1 MKVQSTVIQNNELI
15 SQAVTQNL
23 ADTLSAKPELITD
36 EDPSQLIEVLEQ
48 EFQKQVSTG
57 SKFKIVDE
65 FKDKIH
71 ELAAEGRS
79 IIRTQGIGLGVMY
92 ISMELGNFIVAAALV
107 SAGHPDLAIA
117 IGAIHYHEFLIM
129 GKVALSKLI
138 KIRKTHLAYGG
149 KEKHRFFKKLHKQV
163 NRSLHLH
170 GKDGMVIAVS
180 KNEDGEFDA
189 ISLSK
194 MGFLNKLFSRI
205 YPNRH
210 KLDIVTLKHF
220 LKKQGLKHDESVEH
234 ILDESADADDWVKI
248 AFIVNHLRKS
258 EPEAFEALKEQFPNS
273 MIEIEPF
280 QISESLKQWSL
291 MGLSSENQEDF
302 IYFSTHVP
310 ADIRVIDAIKVW
322 SKCLYPNMLEES
334 KYLGYLSYRYMVKHL
349 SELDIAAE
357 VHFQELWSGDWTARF
372 SRYFMTAFQR

>member
-1 MKVQSTVIQNNELI
+1 VKNFLFLSVLLFSVPSFAFKEVPALEQDLFLLKVQSTVIQNNELI
-15 SQAVTQNL
+15 SQAVTQDL
-23 ADTLSAKPELITD
+23 AEVFSSKPELITD
-36 EDPSQLIEVLEQ
+36 EDPSRLIEVLEQ
-48 EFQKQVSTG
+48 EFQKQLSTG
-57 SKFKIVDE
+57 ARVKIVEE
-65 FKDKIH
+65 FKEKIH
-71 ELAAEGRS
+71 ELVAEGRF

-138 KIRKTHLAYGG
+138 KIRKTHLA
-149 KEKHRFFKKLHKQV
+149 F
-163 NRSLHLH
+163 
-170 GKDGMVIAVS
+170 S
-180 KNEDGEFDA
+180 KN
-189 ISLSK
+189 ST
-194 MGFLNKLFSRI
+194 NKS
-205 YPNRH
+205 
-210 KLDIVTLKHF
+210 LKHF
-220 LKKQGLKHDESVEH
+220 LKKGGLKHDEKIVG

-334 KYLGYLSYRYMVKHL
+334 KHLGYLSYRYMVKHL

-357 VHFQELWSGDWTARF
+357 VHFQELWSADWTARF